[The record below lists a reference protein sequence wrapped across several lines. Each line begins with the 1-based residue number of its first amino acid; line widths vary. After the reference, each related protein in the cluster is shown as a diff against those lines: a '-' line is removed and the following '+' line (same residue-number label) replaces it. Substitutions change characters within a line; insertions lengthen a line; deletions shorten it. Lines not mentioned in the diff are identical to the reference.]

1 MGHQPLP
8 NTPTVGILAIMTE
21 VTFWI
26 LTALAGG
33 RQHGY
38 AILRDVERLT
48 EAEVSLRVTTLYAT
62 LERLERD
69 GSVRR
74 AGEETVDGRARRYYE
89 LTEYGRQAFV
99 VETERL
105 AARLR
110 AAQSRLAEPRPAPSR
125 PAPATMAWGPTG

>member
-1 MGHQPLP
+1 
-8 NTPTVGILAIMTE
+8 MTE

-26 LTALAGG
+26 LMALAGG

-48 EAEVSLRVTTLYAT
+48 SAEVSLRVTTLYAT
-62 LERLERD
+62 LERLEKD
-69 GSVRR
+69 GRVRK

-89 LTEYGRQAFV
+89 LTDDGHQALV
-99 VETERL
+99 LETERL

-110 AAQSRLAEPRPAPSR
+110 AAESRLAAPRSAPIR
-125 PAPATMAWGPTG
+125 PTPATMSWGTAG